1 MLIAIIERKH
11 TMKRTQKLSG
21 AQIIFLL
28 LTIAVMVAIFCLSA
42 QDASRSSNTSGRF
55 TKLFIKIFYSDYDS
69 LSSAK
74 KAETW
79 EKASFIVR
87 KLAHFSIYTALGFFS
102 SLTVGK
108 RRLFSLKSLFVVIF
122 GFIYAFSDEFHQ
134 SFSAG
139 RSCEFRD
146 MMIDTSGV
154 LTGMLISLILMHIAA
169 LAVRKHRKKPEST

>member
-1 MLIAIIERKH
+1 
-11 TMKRTQKLSG
+11 MKRTKKLSG
-21 AQIIFLL
+21 AQIVYLL
-28 LTIAVMVAIFCLSA
+28 LTIAVMVTIFCLSA
-42 QDASRSSNTSGRF
+42 QDANRSSHTSGRF
-55 TKLFIKIFYSDYDS
+55 TKLFIKIFYSGYDS
-69 LSSAK
+69 FSPEK
-74 KAETW
+74 QIETW

-87 KLAHFSIYTALGFFS
+87 KLAHFSIYTALGFFA

-108 RRLFSLKSLFVVIF
+108 RKLFSPKSLFVVIF

-154 LTGMLISLILMHIAA
+154 LTGMLISLILMHITD
-169 LAVRKHRKKPEST
+169 LVVGKHRKKPEST

>member
-11 TMKRTQKLSG
+11 QMKRTKKLSG
-21 AQIIFLL
+21 AQIVYLL
-28 LTIAVMVAIFCLSA
+28 LTIAVMVTIFCLSA
-42 QDASRSSNTSGRF
+42 QDANRSSHTSGRF
-55 TKLFIKIFYSDYDS
+55 TKLFIKIFYSGYDS
-69 LSSAK
+69 FSPEK
-74 KAETW
+74 QIETW

-87 KLAHFSIYTALGFFS
+87 KLAHFSIYTALGFFA

-108 RRLFSLKSLFVVIF
+108 RKLFSPKSLFVVIF
-122 GFIYAFSDEFHQ
+122 GFFYAFSDEFHQ

-154 LTGMLISLILMHIAA
+154 LTGMLISLILMHITD
-169 LAVRKHRKKPEST
+169 LVVGKHRKKPEST